1 MAMFMMIIMISIL
14 IIGTARI
21 DARNIKDDDCM
32 DIAMRP
38 LPRFGKRSSDLNRGM
53 QQQPQQQQLS
63 SSSLLRRFPAW
74 KHLLDQLAAQKEKMI
89 IDHLLNIRLNPT
101 LSINQQQTQQNNNPD
116 TLEQQQSSIEQQQ
129 QQQKQQQQQQQE
141 FEWENFPFT
150 FNNYPNF
157 RLNRKISFQQ
167 P

>member
-53 QQQPQQQQLS
+53 VFFFQ
-63 SSSLLRRFPAW
+63 FC
-74 KHLLDQLAAQKEKMI
+74 K
-89 IDHLLNIRLNPT
+89 
-101 LSINQQQTQQNNNPD
+101 
-116 TLEQQQSSIEQQQ
+116 
-129 QQQKQQQQQQQE
+129 
-141 FEWENFPFT
+141 FFF
-150 FNNYPNF
+150 
-157 RLNRKISFQQ
+157 SFH
-167 P
+167 